1 MPRQVRCTV
10 RDGNHG
16 SNRRPQGGLQ
26 THLMDVADELAVES
40 LPGAD
45 QSCVACHRLYTRR
58 THGHTS
64 VSPLAGTNVSALPM
78 DAVTSQPPRELKCPL
93 ASPPCSR
100 PNRLNHEL
108 GDGPAACVIP
118 NGSAARNPAASSVF
132 VPGTLRLAR
141 DNQQHWTASARE
153 QVHSH
158 ALVTNG
164 HAESDRPRPAGA
176 AEAQC
181 LRPSGCACCAPPPR
195 PGRHPAEQH
204 DFAAMSVHR
213 TPTNLFAPNLPR
225 VCSAFS
231 AGPPQPRML
240 PMSEHAPPYL
250 LAGGWAINWFSS
262 DPENKNKNGLLNALV

>member
-16 SNRRPQGGLQ
+16 GNRRPQGGLQ
-26 THLMDVADELAVES
+26 THLMDVADELAIES

-118 NGSAARNPAASSVF
+118 NGSAARNPAACSVF

-141 DNQQHWTASARE
+141 DNQPHWTASARE

-181 LRPSGCACCAPPPR
+181 LRPSGCACCAPPPA
-195 PGRHPAEQH
+195 PGGTQRSSMTLQRCR
-204 DFAAMSVHR
+204 S
-213 TPTNLFAPNLPR
+213 TGPR
-225 VCSAFS
+225 
-231 AGPPQPRML
+231 QT
-240 PMSEHAPPYL
+240 YL
-250 LAGGWAINWFSS
+250 LPISHVCAAHSPPALLSPGCCPCPSMRRHTCLLVGGQ
-262 DPENKNKNGLLNALV
+262 